1 MPVSVI
7 ELIMYDAVTSTDRRG
22 FAELLGD
29 QRWQALLRTG
39 TLRSYRPGSF
49 LLRQGERGG
58 FLLALTSGRV
68 KVLARDENGAEVL
81 LALRGSG
88 DLVGEMTR
96 RPTAGRSAT
105 VQAIDHSTARYLPIA
120 LFDRFLI
127 DHHVHDAFSDYL
139 IGKLVETVPYQVQMA
154 HFTPRQRIARLLLE
168 VVALASPDQPDPLR
182 VPFSQDAVAGA
193 LGLAR
198 STVARWVTE
207 LRRDGVL
214 AAGPRLVVADLR
226 ALAQHAGAAPKTD

>member
-1 MPVSVI
+1 VPVPGI
-7 ELIMYDAVTSTDRRG
+7 ELIVNDALTGRGRRG
-22 FAELLGD
+22 FQELLGD
-29 QRWQALLRTG
+29 QRWQALLSVG

-49 LLRQGERGG
+49 LLRQGDEGG

-68 KVLARDENGAEVL
+68 KVLARDEDGAEVL
-81 LALRGSG
+81 LALRGPG

-96 RPTAGRSAT
+96 RSTAKRTAT
-105 VQAIDHSTARYLPIA
+105 VQAIDRSTARYLPTV
-120 LFDRFLI
+120 LFDHFLSG
-127 DHHVHDAFSDYL
+127 HHAHGAFSDYL
-139 IGKLVETVPYQVQMA
+139 IAKLSETVPYQVQMV

-182 VPFSQDAVAGA
+182 VPFSQEALAGA

-198 STVARWVTE
+198 STVAGRITE
-207 LRRDGVL
+207 LRRAGVL

-226 ALAQHAGAAPKTD
+226 ALARHAGVALRAD